1 MRVPVY
7 VCRASRPLRSCTLPQ
22 RFQYCNA
29 TPSPKAQAASRKAS
43 APTASQSIGYAQRL
57 VHSLSEGR
65 AYRLR
70 LSACGCL
77 VTWLVGD
84 RRGSVLPTPQ
94 SLLRSVYAGRL
105 CVAGAIYLA
114 AALKFAV
121 AAPLD
126 LLVTS
131 FVLVAA
137 VVVTIAS
144 YWYTHLSRRTP
155 GRTFL
160 YGQAL
165 FDVALI
171 TTVVHITGGPQSD
184 LTPLYVPLI
193 AVTAVLMPP
202 ASTGLITALVG
213 IVYFAGVAAVTAY
226 FSSRVSVMGAE
237 REALAGE
244 LRQARLEAADVLRSV
259 PTGIVTVDQAGHL
272 LYCNPAA
279 EQILGFKERQWRGA
293 PIMPEFAKIA
303 PEFWAAITATAR
315 RGVRAMR
322 VEATVRRPDR
332 TFPIGV
338 TTTTLDIEPAGEPR
352 VTAIFTDISDSKR
365 LEELHLRAERL
376 EAVAELSSSLAH
388 EIKNPLASI
397 RSSVEQLGRAKRA
410 NADEKFLTSL
420 VVRETDRLSRLLTE
434 FLDFSRVRATE
445 CRPLDLH
452 KVAAA
457 AIRLVREHPDVPED
471 AVIELAGD
479 ATPMEGDEDLLHRVV
494 SNLVLNAVQATG
506 KGARVV
512 VRTGRPAAQ
521 ELPGGAGIESP
532 VCLAVSD
539 NGPGIPESLRAR
551 LFEPFVTGRVGGT
564 GLGLAKIGRAVDAH
578 RGLVLVDSPPGQGT
592 TFTVYFPAAR
602 RKEEAA

>member
-1 MRVPVY
+1 VKWLGR
-7 VCRASRPLRSCTLPQ
+7 RS
-22 RFQYCNA
+22 
-29 TPSPKAQAASRKAS
+29 SGS
-43 APTASQSIGYAQRL
+43 AI
-57 VHSLSEGR
+57 
-65 AYRLR
+65 
-70 LSACGCL
+70 
-77 VTWLVGD
+77 
-84 RRGSVLPTPQ
+84 PTPQ
-94 SLLRSVYAGRL
+94 SLLRSVYVGRL
-105 CVAGAIYLA
+105 CVAIAIYLS
-114 AALKFAV
+114 AALKFNV

-131 FVLVAA
+131 FLLVAT

-144 YWYTHLSRRTP
+144 YWHTHIRGRLP

-160 YGQAL
+160 YAQAL
-165 FDVALI
+165 YDVALI
-171 TTVVHITGGPQSD
+171 TAVVHVTGGPQSD

-202 ASTGLITALVG
+202 ASTALITALVG
-213 IVYFAGVAAVTAY
+213 IVYFADVFFGHRTPMTAQVGLQLAVFVAVAAVTAY
-226 FSSRVSVMGAE
+226 FASRVSVMGAE

-244 LRQARLEAADVLRSV
+244 LRQARLEAADVLRNI
-259 PTGIVTVDQAGHL
+259 PTGIVTVDADGQL

-279 EQILGFKERQWRGA
+279 EQILGFKERQWRGRSV
-293 PIMPEFAKIA
+293 MPEFARIA

-338 TTTTLDIEPAGEPR
+338 TTTTLEVETGGTPR

-376 EAVAELSSSLAH
+376 EAVAELSASLAH

-410 NADEKFLTSL
+410 NPDEKFLTGL
-420 VVRETDRLSRLLTE
+420 VVRESDRLSRLLSE

-452 KVAAA
+452 AVAAA
-457 AIRLVREHPDVPED
+457 AIRLVREHSDCPDD
-471 AVIELAGD
+471 AVIDLAGGST
-479 ATPMEGDEDLLHRVV
+479 AMEGDEDLLHRVV
-494 SNLVLNAVQATG
+494 SNLVLNAVQAAG
-506 KGARVV
+506 KGARVT
-512 VRTGRPAAQ
+512 VRTGRPAPH
-521 ELPGGAGIESP
+521 ELPRGAGIENP
-532 VCLAVSD
+532 VALAVSD
-539 NGPGIPESLRAR
+539 NGPGIPENLRAR
-551 LFEPFVTGRVGGT
+551 LFDPFVTGRVGGT
-564 GLGLAKIGRAVDAH
+564 GLGLAIVQRAVEAH
-578 RGLVLVDSPPGQGT
+578 RGLVLVDSTEGKGT
-592 TFTVYFPAAR
+592 TFTVYFPADR

>member
-1 MRVPVY
+1 
-7 VCRASRPLRSCTLPQ
+7 
-22 RFQYCNA
+22 
-29 TPSPKAQAASRKAS
+29 
-43 APTASQSIGYAQRL
+43 
-57 VHSLSEGR
+57 
-65 AYRLR
+65 
-70 LSACGCL
+70 
-77 VTWLVGD
+77 
-84 RRGSVLPTPQ
+84 
-94 SLLRSVYAGRL
+94 
-105 CVAGAIYLA
+105 
-114 AALKFAV
+114 
-121 AAPLD
+121 
-126 LLVTS
+126 
-131 FVLVAA
+131 
-137 VVVTIAS
+137 
-144 YWYTHLSRRTP
+144 
-155 GRTFL
+155 
-160 YGQAL
+160 
-165 FDVALI
+165 
-171 TTVVHITGGPQSD
+171 
-184 LTPLYVPLI
+184 
-193 AVTAVLMPP
+193 
-202 ASTGLITALVG
+202 
-213 IVYFAGVAAVTAY
+213 VAAVTAY

-259 PTGIVTVDQAGHL
+259 PTGIVTVDQGGHL

-279 EQILGFKERQWRGA
+279 EQILGFKERQWRGR

-338 TTTTLDIEPAGEPR
+338 TTTTLDVEPAGEPR

-376 EAVAELSSSLAH
+376 EAVAELSASLAH

-397 RSSVEQLGRAKRA
+397 RSSVEQLGRAKRV

-420 VVRETDRLSRLLTE
+420 VVRESDRLSRLLSE

-445 CRPLDLH
+445 CRPLDLRT
-452 KVAAA
+452 VAAA
-457 AIRLVREHPDVPED
+457 AIRLVREHPDCPED
-471 AVIELAGD
+471 AVIDLTGD

-506 KGARVV
+506 KGARVE
-512 VRTGRPAAQ
+512 VRTGRPASH

-532 VCLAVSD
+532 VSLAVSD
-539 NGPGIPESLRAR
+539 NGPGIPEGLRAR

-564 GLGLAKIGRAVDAH
+564 GLGLAIVQRAVDAH
-578 RGLVLVDSPPGQGT
+578 RGLVLVDSTPGQGT